1 MKYKRDLSK
10 PLGES
15 GDFDPRD
22 RNKDG
27 TVDPTRKRHM
37 LRRWNHLKQAKELE
51 MQQAAKAEA
60 TDKKYPTKSSKQL
73 ANANAKAK
81 GKIQPFPSVGTGDY
95 SGTGGFP
102 KKKN

>member
-1 MKYKRDLSK
+1 MRRSMKQLST

-27 TVDPTRKRHM
+27 TVSD
-37 LRRWNHLKQAKELE
+37 KEAE
-51 MQQAAKAEA
+51 YAEKMKSFKADKGARDAAAAKAEV
-60 TDKKYPTKSSKQL
+60 TEKQYPTKSSKQL
-73 ANANAKAK
+73 ANAKAASK
-81 GKIQPFPSVGTGDY
+81 GKPQPFPSVGTGNY